1 MTEWQYGTLNMAVR
15 TLGDLSPTEFENL
28 TLDLVEHLGLRNAVW
43 RTPGRDVGRDIQG
56 DVFDHDFSGHTER
69 SSWYVECK
77 QYENTVSWPVVWEK
91 IAYADSNRADVL
103 LFVTTS
109 TLSPQAIDEVN
120 KWNDSRRRPHVRFW
134 GKQDLNS
141 RLDIYSDIKI
151 KYGLT
156 TSAIQQI
163 APAFVDVSKV
173 LLSYS
178 NSLAAHIEFGLPME
192 KQQAVV
198 CALSEL
204 IAARLSQIESV
215 GMISTESFK
224 LGVDEYSWLKGGA
237 DISAVNAD
245 RFATRAILAMIF
257 AHVGTSE
264 LDVECVVDERNIKI
278 PLVSGLASLENDV
291 RTVAFWG
298 CLKFT
303 RLDDNTITLEVTDAT
318 N

>member
-1 MTEWQYGTLNMAVR
+1 MAVR
-15 TLGDLSPTEFENL
+15 MLTDLSPTEFENL

-56 DVFDHDFSGHTER
+56 DVFDHDFSGHTKR

-77 QYENTVSWPVVWEK
+77 QYEGTVSWPVVWEK
-91 IAYADSNRADVL
+91 IAYADSNLADVL
-103 LFVTTS
+103 HFVTTS

-134 GKQDLNS
+134 GRQDLNS
-141 RLDIYSDIKI
+141 RLDIYPDIKI
-151 KYGLT
+151 KYGLST
-156 TSAIQQI
+156 NAIQQI
-163 APAFVDVSKV
+163 APAFVEVSKV

-178 NSLAAHIEFGLPME
+178 NSLAAHIEFGRPVE
-192 KQQAVV
+192 KQQTVV

-224 LGVDEYSWLKGGA
+224 RGVDEFSWLRGGA
-237 DISAVNAD
+237 DVSAINAD

-257 AHVGTSE
+257 AHAGTSE
-264 LDVECVVDERNIKI
+264 LDVECVVAERNIKV
-278 PLVSGLASLENDV
+278 PLATGLESLERDIQ
-291 RTVAFWG
+291 TVAFWG
-298 CLKFT
+298 CLKFS
-303 RLDDNTITLEVTDAT
+303 RLDENTITLEVANAT

>member
-1 MTEWQYGTLNMAVR
+1 MAVR
-15 TLGDLSPTEFENL
+15 TLTDLSPTEFENL

-43 RTPGRDVGRDIQG
+43 RTPGRDAGRDIQG
-56 DVFDHDFSGHTER
+56 DVFDQDFSGYTKR

-77 QYENTVSWPVVWEK
+77 QYTSTVSWPVVWEK
-91 IAYADSNRADVL
+91 IAYADSNLADVL

-120 KWNDSRRRPHVRFW
+120 RWNESRRRPHVRFW

-156 TSAIQQI
+156 ISAIQQV
-163 APAFVDVSKV
+163 APAFLDISKV

-178 NSLAAHIEFGLPME
+178 NSLAAHIEFGQPVK
-192 KQQAVV
+192 KQQTVV

-204 IAARLSQIESV
+204 VAARLSQIESA

-224 LGVDEYSWLKGGA
+224 QDVDEFSWLRGGT
-237 DISAVNAD
+237 DISAIDAD
-245 RFATRAILAMIF
+245 RFSTRAILAMIF
-257 AHVGTSE
+257 AHASTPE
-264 LDVECVVDERNIKI
+264 LEVHCVVAERSIVI
-278 PLVSGLASLENDV
+278 PLASGFASLEKDLQ
-291 RTVAFWG
+291 TVAFWG
-298 CLKFT
+298 CLKFS
-303 RLDDNTITLEVTDAT
+303 RLDEHTVTLEVTNAT